1 MLVHSSA
8 PTRLDLAGGTL
19 DIWPLYLFHNNSQ
32 TLNAALSLKAE
43 CTVSTSNDQSWHI
56 ESQDTNETFE
66 ITELDNS
73 PNVFRNRLVYRVLQH
88 FRPDPVRI
96 TTRSDS
102 PIGAGLAGS
111 SALTVA
117 LCAALSHYTKTSD
130 SPESLMSLAANLEV
144 QVIGVPTGVQDY
156 RPAMHGGV
164 SAIEMGPAGVTRTE
178 LKVDPKELSSRLI
191 VAYTGQSRNSGV
203 NNWEITKRHING
215 DTEIRGLLDE
225 ISQVAVAMRSAL
237 EAADWPQVSQQ
248 LAHEWSL
255 RKRLAPTV
263 TTPSIEKL
271 IQHGQAAGAQAAKIC
286 GAGGGGCILFMADPS
301 AIPSIRKTLVEKGA
315 SVLDAAVN
323 TDGLQV
329 HAE

>member
-1 MLVHSSA
+1 VLVHSSA

-19 DIWPLYLFHNNSQ
+19 DIWPLYLFHRNSQ

-43 CTVSTSNDQSWHI
+43 CTVSTSKDQSWHI
-56 ESQDTNETFE
+56 ESQDTNETIE
-66 ITELDNS
+66 ITELENS
-73 PNVFRNRLVYRVLQH
+73 HNAFRNNLVYRVLQH
-88 FRPDPVRI
+88 FRPNPVTI

-117 LCAALSHYTKTSD
+117 LCAALSQYTKTGH

-144 QVIGVPTGVQDY
+144 QVLGVPTGVQDY

-164 SAIEMGPAGVTRTE
+164 SAVEMGPAGITRTG
-178 LKVDPKELSSRLI
+178 LKVDPKELSQRLI
-191 VAYTGQSRNSGV
+191 VVYTGQSRNSGV

-215 DTEIRGLLDE
+215 DSDIIELLDE
-225 ISQVAVAMRSAL
+225 ISQVAVAMRVAL
-237 EAADWPQVSQQ
+237 EAADWAQVSRQ

-263 TTPSIEKL
+263 TTPPIEKL
-271 IQHGQAAGAQAAKIC
+271 IQHGLAAGAQAAKIC
-286 GAGGGGCILFMADPS
+286 GAGGGGCILFMAEPL
-301 AIPSIRKTLVEKGA
+301 AVPSIRKTLAEKGA
-315 SVLDAAVN
+315 SVLDTQVN
-323 TDGLQV
+323 TDGLQIDV
-329 HAE
+329 G

>member
-32 TLNAALSLKAE
+32 TINAALSLKAE

-56 ESQDTNETFE
+56 ESQDTNEPFE

-73 PNVFRNRLVYRVLQH
+73 PNVFRGRLVYRVLQH

-117 LCAALSHYTKTSD
+117 LCAALNHYTKTSD

-215 DTEIRGLLDE
+215 DTKIRGLLDE

-237 EAADWPQVSQQ
+237 EAADWPQVSQ

-301 AIPSIRKTLVEKGA
+301 AIPSIRKPLVEKGA